1 MASLFAAGIGL
12 GGERAV
18 AAEPEGLQ
26 SPEERDTSHT
36 AYSLPKGMWAFDV
49 GAFGVGAGD
58 AYAKLGAAYGLGSGF
73 ELDVN
78 LAHWSVGLVNFAG
91 RFHFVDTRYFDL
103 GAAVGVWYGH
113 GEWFWIITGPSKE
126 IISKID
132 VIHVPIQLTA
142 SMPLETWLQFDLEL
156 AYKHGEV
163 FGTLSEED
171 SLFLDAQLGVRQFSV
186 RPGVRLF
193 LSDTTELDVSSN
205 LPPYSAVP
213 TERAGRRSDG
223 RIENYRTVRFSE
235 TWSLEAGFRSRFAPG
250 LFGSVRLHYGE
261 VARGLYGAVVNPSFN
276 VEYRL

>member
-1 MASLFAAGIGL
+1 MLTTSLFGVGALIA
-12 GGERAV
+12 RPA
-18 AAEPEGLQ
+18 AAEPESLQ
-26 SPEERDTSHT
+26 SPEQRDTRHA

-49 GAFGVGAGD
+49 GALGMGVGD

-73 ELDVN
+73 ELDLN
-78 LAHWSVGLVNFAG
+78 LAHSSVGLMNLSG

-103 GAAVGVWYGH
+103 GALVGIWYGR
-113 GEWFWIITGPSKE
+113 GEWFWILTGPSKE
-126 IISKID
+126 IISKVD
-132 VIHVPIQLTA
+132 VLHVPVQLTA
-142 SMPLETWLQFDLEL
+142 SMPVQNWLQFDLEL

-163 FGTLSEED
+163 FGTLSETD
-171 SLFLDAQLGVRQFSV
+171 SLYLDAQLGVRQVAV
-186 RPGVRLF
+186 RPGVRF
-193 LSDTTELDVSSN
+193 FVSDTTELDVSSN

-213 TERAGRRSDG
+213 TERTGRRSDG